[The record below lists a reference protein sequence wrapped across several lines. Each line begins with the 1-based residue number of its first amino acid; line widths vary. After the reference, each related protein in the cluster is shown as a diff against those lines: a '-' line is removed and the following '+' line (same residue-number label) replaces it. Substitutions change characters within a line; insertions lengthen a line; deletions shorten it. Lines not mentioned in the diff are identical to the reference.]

1 MDRCVLYTCT
11 HLAVGARACVTDLR
25 HTCVRRFNAYTRAR
39 AHTHTQGNH
48 TDVVEVLTRAG
59 GTNGLKDTS
68 EKEFGDKMCKAAS
81 RGDLQSL
88 RSLVAKGATV
98 QIPFF
103 LPLSLPPLYNL
114 SRPLPGRVLAKVCG
128 VWCVRHRHRWR
139 EKGDA
144 RER

>member
-1 MDRCVLYTCT
+1 MSEDSTLTPV
-11 HLAVGARACVTDLR
+11 
-25 HTCVRRFNAYTRAR
+25 R
-39 AHTHTQGNH
+39 AHTHTQGKH
-48 TDVVEVLTRAG
+48 TEVVEVLTRAG

-98 QIPFF
+98 HMPFL

-114 SRPLPGRVLAKVCG
+114 SHSLPFTTSRTLSLGVCSEKCLVCG
-128 VWCVRHRHRWR
+128 
-139 EKGDA
+139 A
-144 RER
+144 

>member
-1 MDRCVLYTCT
+1 MCNRFKAYMCEKTQRLHPC
-11 HLAVGARACVTDLR
+11 A
-25 HTCVRRFNAYTRAR
+25 HT
-39 AHTHTQGNH
+39 HTHTQGNH
-48 TDVVEVLTRAG
+48 TEVVEVLTRAG

>member
-1 MDRCVLYTCT
+1 VLM
-11 HLAVGARACVTDLR
+11 
-25 HTCVRRFNAYTRAR
+25 
-39 AHTHTQGNH
+39 
-48 TDVVEVLTRAG
+48 RAG

-98 QIPFF
+98 HMPFL

-114 SRPLPGRVLAKVCG
+114 SHPLPGSVLGKVCG
-128 VWCVRHRHRWR
+128 VWCVRHGR
-139 EKGDA
+139 EA
-144 RER
+144 WT